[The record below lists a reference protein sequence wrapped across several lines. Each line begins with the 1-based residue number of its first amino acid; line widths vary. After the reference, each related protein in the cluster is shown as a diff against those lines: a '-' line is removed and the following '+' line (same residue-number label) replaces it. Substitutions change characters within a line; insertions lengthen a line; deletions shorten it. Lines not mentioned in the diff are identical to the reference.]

1 VFRVNIG
8 WMRSIPNVTIRTALL
23 VGFGL
28 TLGLWLFAGYQVTR
42 RMTEEQR
49 DAAAINARY
58 VHAQELLSS
67 VRAQVLLA
75 SVVVGDA
82 LLEPDPRVAPNA
94 REIERIFQ
102 SVESSLSQYVPV
114 VDPRVEAERVARLRE
129 EVLEYRHAS
138 QAVLAPDSA
147 RRTAEAPLLLRRLM
161 PKREAAIR
169 TSEDMQAF
177 NRAAVVDE
185 QRAIGERQADLQRQ
199 VWNIFGVA
207 LFISLTIAWLA
218 SRHAT
223 RLEHRLT
230 EQRAREEQVSA
241 DLQRLSARLV
251 QVREDEQ
258 RRIAREL
265 HDDVGQALTAVKVE
279 LAVAERRLERLHES
293 GLLADAQS
301 SADSAL
307 RGVRDLTHLLHPS
320 ALEDLGLVA
329 ALESQVREF
338 RRRHGVAIAF
348 VNEGGEERLHP
359 EIERSVYRV
368 VQEALTN
375 IARHAHARSGRVL
388 VKTGAETLR
397 VTIED
402 DGVGFDAADVE
413 RPGRRRGLG
422 LLGMRER
429 VSQLRGHID
438 IQSAPGR
445 GTRIEVDLPRI
456 DRPAAIEDLPDERV
470 VSALAVSKPEVEHE

>member
-1 VFRVNIG
+1 
-8 WMRSIPNVTIRTALL
+8 MRSIPHVTIRTALL

-42 RMTEEQR
+42 RMTDEQR

-58 VHAQELLSS
+58 IHAQELLAS

-82 LLEPDPRVAPNA
+82 LLEPDARVAPNV
-94 REIERIFQ
+94 REVVRVFETA
-102 SVESSLSQYVPV
+102 ETALAQYVPV
-114 VDPRVEAERVARLRE
+114 VDPQVETERVARLRE
-129 EVLEYRHAS
+129 EILEYRNAS
-138 QAVLAPDSA
+138 QAVLSPDAA
-147 RRTAEAPLLLRRLM
+147 RRAADAPVLLRRLM

-169 TSEDMQAF
+169 TSENMQSF

-185 QRAIGERQADLQRQ
+185 QRAIGRRQADLQRQ

-218 SRHAT
+218 SRHAL

-279 LAVAERRLERLHES
+279 LAVAERRLERLQES

-307 RGVRDLTHLLHPS
+307 RSVRDLTHLLHPS

-348 VNEGGEERLHP
+348 LNESTERLHP

-375 IARHAHARSGRVL
+375 IARHARARAGRVH
-388 VKTGAETLR
+388 VQTDAETLH
-397 VTIED
+397 VAIED
-402 DGVGFDAADVE
+402 DGIGFDAADVE

-429 VSQLRGHID
+429 VSQLRGRID
-438 IQSAPGR
+438 IESAPGR
-445 GTRIEVDLPRI
+445 GTRIEVSLPRV
-456 DRPAAIEDLPDERV
+456 DRPATMEELPDERV
-470 VSALAVSKPEVEHE
+470 VSALAVSNPEVERE

>member
-1 VFRVNIG
+1 
-8 WMRSIPNVTIRTALL
+8 MRPTPPVTIRTALL

-42 RMTEEQR
+42 RMTDEQR
-49 DAAAINARY
+49 DAAAINGRY
-58 VHAQELLSS
+58 IHAQELLAT

-82 LLEPDPRVAPNA
+82 LLEPDPRVAPKF
-94 REIERIFQ
+94 REVERIFKGA
-102 SVESSLSQYVPV
+102 ENSLAQYVPV
-114 VDPRVEAERVARLRE
+114 VDPQVETERVARLRE
-129 EVLEYRHAS
+129 EIREYRDAS
-138 QAVLAPDSA
+138 QAVLSPDSA
-147 RRTAEAPLLLRRLM
+147 RRTADAHVLLRRLM

-169 TSEDMQAF
+169 TSENMQSF

-185 QRAIGERQADLQRQ
+185 QRAISRRQADLQRQ

-218 SRHAT
+218 SRHAL

-279 LAVAERRLERLHES
+279 LAVAERRLDRLHES

-307 RGVRDLTHLLHPS
+307 RSVRDLTHLLHPS

-348 VNEGGEERLHP
+348 VNESNEERLHP

-375 IARHAHARSGRVL
+375 IARHARARSGRVS
-388 VKTGAETLR
+388 VKTDAETLR
-397 VTIED
+397 VAIED

-429 VSQLRGHID
+429 VSQLRGRIA
-438 IQSAPGR
+438 IESAPGR
-445 GTRIEVDLPRI
+445 GTRIDVELPRV
-456 DRPAAIEDLPDERV
+456 DRPAAIEELPDERV
-470 VSALAVSKPEVEHE
+470 VSVLAVSNPEVERE

>member
-1 VFRVNIG
+1 
-8 WMRSIPNVTIRTALL
+8 MRSIPHVTIRTALL

-42 RMTEEQR
+42 RMTDEQR
-49 DAAAINARY
+49 DATAINARY
-58 VHAQELLSS
+58 IHAQELLAS

-82 LLEPDPRVAPNA
+82 LLEPDPRVAPNF
-94 REIERIFQ
+94 REVVRIF
-102 SVESSLSQYVPV
+102 ETAEIALAQYVPV
-114 VDPRVEAERVARLRE
+114 VDPQVETERVARLRE
-129 EVLEYRHAS
+129 EILEYRDAS
-138 QAVLAPDSA
+138 QAVLSPDAA
-147 RRTAEAPLLLRRLM
+147 RRTADAPALLRRLM

-169 TSEDMQAF
+169 TSENMQSF

-185 QRAIGERQADLQRQ
+185 QRAIGRRQADLQRQ

-218 SRHAT
+218 SRHAL

-279 LAVAERRLERLHES
+279 LAVAERRLERLQEP
-293 GLLADAQS
+293 GLLVDAQS

-307 RGVRDLTHLLHPS
+307 RSVRDLTHLLHPS

-348 VNEGGEERLHP
+348 LNESTERLHP

-375 IARHAHARSGRVL
+375 IARHAHARAGRVH
-388 VKTGAETLR
+388 VNTDAQTLH

-402 DGVGFDAADVE
+402 DGIGFDAADVE

-429 VSQLRGHID
+429 VSQLRGRID
-438 IQSAPGR
+438 IESAPGR
-445 GTRIEVDLPRI
+445 GTRIDVSLPRV
-456 DRPAAIEDLPDERV
+456 DRPATMEELPDERV
-470 VSALAVSKPEVEHE
+470 VSALAVSNPEVERE

>member
-1 VFRVNIG
+1 MTRTFAR
-8 WMRSIPNVTIRTALL
+8 VTIRTALI

-42 RMTEEQR
+42 RVSDEQR
-49 DAAAINARY
+49 NAAEANARY
-58 VHAQELLSS
+58 IQAQDLLAS

-82 LLEPDPRVAPNA
+82 LLDPDPHVTADR
-94 REIERIFQ
+94 REIDRIFHTIDA
-102 SVESSLSQYVPV
+102 SLAQYVPV
-114 VDPRVEAERVARLRE
+114 VDTHAAAEHLTRLRGE
-129 EVLEYRHAS
+129 IDDFRSAS
-138 QAVLAPDSA
+138 GAVLDVDAARGSA
-147 RRTAEAPLLLRRLM
+147 DGPALLRRLM

-169 TSEDMQAF
+169 TSDDLQSF
-177 NRAAVVDE
+177 NRSAMVEE
-185 QRAIGERQADLQRQ
+185 QRALAQRQADLQHQ
-199 VWNIFGVA
+199 VWNIFGLA

-223 RLEHRLT
+223 RLEHRLN
-230 EQRAREEQVSA
+230 EQRGREEQVSA

-251 QVREDEQ
+251 QVQEDEQ

-265 HDDVGQALTAVKVE
+265 HDEVGQALSAVKVE
-279 LAVAERRLERLHES
+279 LTVAERRLERLQGAS

-307 RGVRDLTHLLHPS
+307 RSVRDLTHLLHPA

-338 RRRHGVAIAF
+338 RRRHDVALAF
-348 VNEGGEERLHP
+348 VNEADDRRQHP
-359 EIERSVYRV
+359 EIERAVYRV

-388 VKTGAETLR
+388 VRTDAQALH
-397 VTIED
+397 VIIDD
-402 DGVGFDAADVE
+402 DGIGFDQADVE

-429 VSQLRGHID
+429 IAQLRGRID
-438 IQSAPGR
+438 IVSSQGR
-445 GTRIEVDLPRI
+445 GTRIDVELPRV
-456 DRPAAIEDLPDERV
+456 DRPSAVDDLPDERLAA
-470 VSALAVSKPEVEHE
+470 ALAMGRPEVDSE

>member
-1 VFRVNIG
+1 MSDHRLFRANIDM
-8 WMRSIPNVTIRTALL
+8 MRRPFGPVTIRTALL

-42 RMTEEQR
+42 RMTDEQR
-49 DAAAINARY
+49 VSAATDARYINAQDLI
-58 VHAQELLSS
+58 AS

-75 SVVVGDA
+75 SVVIGDA
-82 LLEPDPRVAPNA
+82 LLASDPRVPSD
-94 REIERIFQ
+94 RQEIDRIFR
-102 SVESSLSQYVPV
+102 SIDSALAQYVPV
-114 VDPRVEAERVARLRE
+114 VDPKSESERVALLKE
-129 EVLEYRHAS
+129 EIH
-138 QAVLAPDSA
+138 DF
-147 RRTAEAPLLLRRLM
+147 RTAFETVLSNDVVPNRMNGPVLLRRLI

-169 TSEDMQAF
+169 TSEDLQSI
-177 NRAAVVDE
+177 NRAGFVNE
-185 QRAIGERQADLQRQ
+185 QRALGQRQADLQRQ

-223 RLEHRLT
+223 RLGHRLT
-230 EQRAREEQVSA
+230 EQRGREEQVAA

-265 HDDVGQALTAVKVE
+265 HDDVGQALSAVKVE
-279 LAVAERRLERLHES
+279 LAVAERRLDRLHES

-307 RGVRDLTHLLHPS
+307 RSVRDLTHLLHPS

-348 VNEGGEERLHP
+348 VNESAEERLHP

-375 IARHAHARSGRVL
+375 IARHAHARAGRVH
-388 VKTGAETLR
+388 VKTDAQTLR
-397 VTIED
+397 VVIED
-402 DGVGFDAADVE
+402 DGVGFDAAD
-413 RPGRRRGLG
+413 
-422 LLGMRER
+422 
-429 VSQLRGHID
+429 
-438 IQSAPGR
+438 
-445 GTRIEVDLPRI
+445 
-456 DRPAAIEDLPDERV
+456 
-470 VSALAVSKPEVEHE
+470 

>member
-1 VFRVNIG
+1 
-8 WMRSIPNVTIRTALL
+8 L
-23 VGFGL
+23 
-28 TLGLWLFAGYQVTR
+28 
-42 RMTEEQR
+42 
-49 DAAAINARY
+49 
-58 VHAQELLSS
+58 
-67 VRAQVLLA
+67 
-75 SVVVGDA
+75 
-82 LLEPDPRVAPNA
+82 
-94 REIERIFQ
+94 
-102 SVESSLSQYVPV
+102 
-114 VDPRVEAERVARLRE
+114 
-129 EVLEYRHAS
+129 
-138 QAVLAPDSA
+138 
-147 RRTAEAPLLLRRLM
+147 
-161 PKREAAIR
+161 
-169 TSEDMQAF
+169 
-177 NRAAVVDE
+177 
-185 QRAIGERQADLQRQ
+185 
-199 VWNIFGVA
+199 
-207 LFISLTIAWLA
+207 
-218 SRHAT
+218 

-251 QVREDEQ
+251 QGREDEQ

-279 LAVAERRLERLHES
+279 LAVAERRLERLQES

-307 RGVRDLTHLLHPS
+307 RSVRDLTHLLHPS

-348 VNEGGEERLHP
+348 LNESTERLHP

-375 IARHAHARSGRVL
+375 IARHAHARAGRVH
-388 VKTGAETLR
+388 VNTDAQTLH

-402 DGVGFDAADVE
+402 DGIGFDAADVE

-429 VSQLRGHID
+429 VSQLRGRID
-438 IQSAPGR
+438 IESAPGR
-445 GTRIEVDLPRI
+445 GTRIDVSLPRV
-456 DRPAAIEDLPDERV
+456 DRPATMEELPDERV
-470 VSALAVSKPEVEHE
+470 VSALAVSNPEVERE

>member
-1 VFRVNIG
+1 
-8 WMRSIPNVTIRTALL
+8 MPSIPHVTIRTALL
-23 VGFGL
+23 AGFGL

-49 DAAAINARY
+49 DAAAINGRY

-67 VRAQVLLA
+67 VRAQVLLG

-82 LLEPDPRVAPNA
+82 LLEPDPRVALND
-94 REIERIFQ
+94 REVARIFR
-102 SVESSLSQYVPV
+102 SVDTALSQYVPV
-114 VDPRVEAERVARLRE
+114 VDPQVETERVARLRDE
-129 EVLEYRHAS
+129 ILEYRDAS
-138 QAVLAPDSA
+138 LAVLSPDSG
-147 RRTAEAPLLLRRLM
+147 RRAADAPVLLRRLM

-185 QRAIGERQADLQRQ
+185 QRAIGRRQADLQRQ

-207 LFISLTIAWLA
+207 LFISLTIAWVA
-218 SRHAT
+218 SRHAL

-230 EQRAREEQVSA
+230 EQRAREAQVSA

-279 LAVAERRLERLHES
+279 LAVAERRLERLHEP
-293 GLLADAQS
+293 GLLVDAQS

-307 RGVRDLTHLLHPS
+307 RSIRDLTHLLHPS

-348 VNEGGEERLHP
+348 VNDGAEERLHP

-375 IARHAHARSGRVL
+375 IARHAHARSGRVH
-388 VKTGAETLR
+388 VKTAAQTLR
-397 VTIED
+397 VVIED

-429 VSQLRGHID
+429 VSQLRGCID
-438 IQSAPGR
+438 IQSAPSR
-445 GTRIEVDLPRI
+445 GTRIDVELPRI
-456 DRPAAIEDLPDERV
+456 DRPSSTEDVPDERV
-470 VSALAVSKPEVEHE
+470 VSALAVGNPEVERE